1 MAQNATERKE
11 IVMALTKAQ
20 VREILSAAGVTS
32 ENMSEAV
39 DKIIDGHLTSVN
51 ALREDVAKY
60 KADAEKLPTVQKELD
75 DMKANS
81 NDDWKE
87 KHDRL
92 KDEFDKYKT
101 DVQAKETKAAKEA
114 AYRAILK
121 DANLSE
127 KGIEKAIKY
136 ADWDKIELGEDGKL
150 KGANDHIKAVR
161 EEWAEY
167 VTTTTTTGAKTST
180 PPANTGGAKLTKAE
194 IYARDEHGRYKLSA
208 AERQKALAENPELL
222 N

>member
-1 MAQNATERKE
+1 
-11 IVMALTKAQ
+11 MALTKAQ

-39 DKIIDGHLTSVN
+39 DKIIDGHVTSVN
-51 ALREDVAKY
+51 ALREDIAKY

-75 DMKANS
+75 DMKANT
-81 NDDWKE
+81 NDSWKE
-87 KHDRL
+87 KHDKL
-92 KDEFDKYKT
+92 KGEFDQYKN
-101 DVQAKETKAAKEA
+101 DVQAKETQNAKEK

-136 ADWDKIELGEDGKL
+136 AEWDKIELEADGKL
-150 KGANDHIKAVR
+150 KGASDHIKAAK

-167 VTTTTTTGAKTST
+167 VTTTTTTGAKTSN
-180 PPANTGGAKLTKAE
+180 PPANNGTGTGKT
-194 IYARDEHGRYKLSA
+194 RDEIMAIKDGAVRR
-208 AERQKALAENPELL
+208 AEMAKNPHLFGL
-222 N
+222 DQNN

>member
-1 MAQNATERKE
+1 MSLTRK
-11 IVMALTKAQ
+11 MLKAMGIEEEKIDQ
-20 VREILSAAGVTS
+20 IIEAHS
-32 ENMSEAV
+32 ETV
-39 DKIIDGHLTSVN
+39 DSLKADRDS
-51 ALREDVAKY
+51 Y
-60 KADAEKLPTVQKELD
+60 KEDAEKLKDVQKELD
-75 DMKANS
+75 DLKAKG
-81 NDDWKE
+81 DDGWKE

-92 KDEFDKYKT
+92 KEEFDQYKN

-127 KGIEKAIKY
+127 KGIEKAVKY
-136 ADWDKIELGEDGKL
+136 AEWDKIELGEDGKL
-150 KGANDHIKAVR
+150 KGANDHIKAAR

-180 PPANTGGAKLTKAE
+180 PPANNGGAKLTKAE
-194 IYARDEHGRYKLSA
+194 IYAKDEHGRYKLST

>member
-1 MAQNATERKE
+1 
-11 IVMALTKAQ
+11 MALTKAQ

-81 NDDWKE
+81 NDGWKE
-87 KHDRL
+87 KHDKL
-92 KDEFDKYKT
+92 KDEFDTYKK
-101 DVQAKETKAAKEA
+101 DVEEKETHNKKVEA
-114 AYRAILK
+114 YKAILK

-127 KGIEKAIKY
+127 KGIEKAVKY
-136 ADWDKIELGEDGKL
+136 AEWDKIELDADGKV
-150 KGANDHIKAVR
+150 KGASDHIKAVK

-180 PPANTGGAKLTKAE
+180 PPANNNGGAMTKAD
-194 IYARDEHGRYKLSA
+194 IYKKDEHGRYVLSA
-208 AERQKALAENPELL
+208 AERQKALLENQIT
-222 N
+222 

>member
-1 MAQNATERKE
+1 
-11 IVMALTKAQ
+11 MALTKAQ

-32 ENMSEAV
+32 ENMSDAV

-51 ALREDVAKY
+51 ALREDIAKY

-81 NDDWKE
+81 NDGWKE
-87 KHDRL
+87 KHDKL
-92 KDEFDKYKT
+92 KDEFDTYKK
-101 DVQAKETKAAKEA
+101 DVEAKETHNKKVEA
-114 AYRAILK
+114 YKAILK

-127 KGIEKAIKY
+127 KGIEKAVKY
-136 ADWDKIELGEDGKL
+136 AEWDKIELEADGKI
-150 KGANDHIKAVR
+150 KGASDHIKAVK

-194 IYARDEHGRYKLSA
+194 IYAKDEHGRYKLSA
-208 AERQKALAENPELL
+208 SERQKALAENPELL

>member
-1 MAQNATERKE
+1 
-11 IVMALTKAQ
+11 MALTKAQ

-39 DKIIDGHLTSVN
+39 DKIIDGHVTSVN

-75 DMKANS
+75 DMKANT
-81 NDDWKE
+81 NDSWKE
-87 KHDRL
+87 KYDNL
-92 KDEFDKYKT
+92 KGEFDKYKN
-101 DVQAKETKAAKEA
+101 DVQEKETHSKKVEA
-114 AYRAILK
+114 YKSILK

-180 PPANTGGAKLTKAE
+180 PPANTGGVKLTKAE
-194 IYARDEHGRYKLSA
+194 IYARDEHGRYKLST